1 MSDFTAAGKA
11 ELIAVSQA
19 LAEAGGLAALE
30 YFRTPALSSENK
42 DQAGGFDPV
51 TIADRAAEAAMR
63 AVLARERPQDAIL
76 GEEGGASP
84 GSSGLTWALDPIDG
98 TRAFISGIP
107 MWGVL
112 IGLDAGQGPV
122 LGLVDQPYIGERFL
136 GAFGQASLTRRG
148 GTAQLI
154 ATRACA
160 DLSAAT
166 LFTTFPKVGTPDEG
180 AAFADISAQVR
191 LTRYGTDCYAYA
203 MLAMGQIDLVI
214 EAGLHAYDIQGPM
227 AVIQA
232 AGGVVTDW
240 KGGPAHRGGRV
251 LAAGDTRV
259 HAQALEVLAR
269 VK

>member
-1 MSDFTAAGKA
+1 MSDFTATEKA
-11 ELIAVSQA
+11 ELISVSQA
-19 LAEAGGLAALE
+19 MAEAGGLAALAH
-30 YFRTPALSSENK
+30 FRTPALSPQNK
-42 DQAGGFDPV
+42 DQTGGFDPV

-63 AVLARERPQDAIL
+63 AVLASDRPQDAIL
-76 GEEGGASP
+76 GEEGGSSP
-84 GSSGLTWALDPIDG
+84 GTSGLTWVLDPVDG

-122 LGLVDQPYIGERFL
+122 LGLIDQPYIGERFL
-136 GAFGQASLTRRG
+136 GAFGRASLTRRG
-148 GTAQLI
+148 EAARSIT
-154 ATRACA
+154 TRACA
-160 DLSAAT
+160 DLNEAT
-166 LFTTFPKVGTPDEG
+166 LFTTFPEVGTSEEG
-180 AAFADISAQVR
+180 AAFADVSARVR

-232 AGGVVTDW
+232 AGGMVTNW
-240 KGGPAHRGGRV
+240 QGGPAHHGGRV
-251 LAAGDTRV
+251 LAAGDARV

-269 VK
+269 VR